1 MKARSG
7 QSTVA
12 RGKRSPGKPR
22 TPGAPRL
29 ADPAALGPRSGS
41 VLSISQ
47 RRFHR
52 IAYVEW
58 GDPDSEKVALCVHGL
73 TRQGRDFD
81 PLARRLAE
89 KGYRVVCPDLA
100 GRGLSG
106 RLSDPEE
113 YALPQYCVDM
123 TALIARTGAERVDWI
138 GTSLGGLIGMI
149 VAAMGGDLVRRLVI
163 NDIGPAL
170 PWAALRRIGDYL
182 ETAPRK
188 FADLDAAERYF
199 REVHAVFGPLTA
211 SQWRHLTEHS
221 VVADASGQYRL
232 RYDPGIA
239 NAFRPGRVY
248 NVELWNYWDII
259 HCPTL
264 VLRGEHSDLLLAD
277 TARQM
282 AERGPRAEVV
292 EIPDCGHAPAL
303 MDRGQIAI
311 VTRWLDRQQPAV
323 SDRVPST
330 PAGASPSA
338 SAPQTSPEEA
348 LRRWRARP

>member
-1 MKARSG
+1 VTARSG
-7 QSTVA
+7 A
-12 RGKRSPGKPR
+12 R
-22 TPGAPRL
+22 TPAPRKR
-29 ADPAALGPRSGS
+29 PAPPGPRSGS

-58 GDPDSEKVALCVHGL
+58 GDPASRKVVLCVHGL

-81 PLARRLAE
+81 PLAMRLAE
-89 KGYRVVCPDLA
+89 KGYRVVCPDLV
-100 GRGLSG
+100 GRGRSG

-123 TALIARTGAERVDWI
+123 TALIARIGAEQIDWI

-182 ETAPRK
+182 ERAPRK
-188 FADLDAAERYF
+188 FANLQAAEQYF
-199 REVHAVFGPLTA
+199 REIHSVFGPLTA
-211 SQWRHLTEHS
+211 AQWRHVTEHS

-232 RYDPGIA
+232 RYDPGIG

-248 NVELWNYWDII
+248 NVQLWNYWDVI

-264 VLRGEHSDLLLAD
+264 VLRGEHSDLLTSD
-277 TARQM
+277 IARQM
-282 AERGPRAEVV
+282 SERGPRAEVV
-292 EIPDCGHAPAL
+292 EIGGCGHAPAL
-303 MDRGQIAI
+303 MDRGQIGI
-311 VTRWLDRQQPAV
+311 VTGWLERQQATIRPRLPERLMEAVPPA
-323 SDRVPST
+323 P
-330 PAGASPSA
+330 
-338 SAPQTSPEEA
+338 APQTSPEDA
-348 LRRWRARP
+348 LRRWSAR